1 MSPLVFEYIGVF
13 LAGYLIGSIPWAFI
27 IGKANGLDIR
37 QHGSCNVGATNVNRV
52 LGKKW
57 GISCFFLDFLKGF
70 LPVLFLQLANGRFNF
85 PRYVDADVII
95 VSVAAVIGHMWPLFL
110 SFKGGKGISTIAGII
125 LALAPFS
132 FLTAV
137 LAWIVIFH
145 ISRYV
150 SLASVSAAFLL
161 PVSAWTFV
169 VLGYTKT
176 SLGVLIMLS
185 ALATLAILRH
195 RGNIQR
201 LLAGTE
207 NKFTRKRKE

>member
-37 QHGSCNVGATNVNRV
+37 QHGSCNVGATNVSRV

-70 LPVLFLQLANGRFNF
+70 LPVLLLQLANGKFDFLRHL
-85 PRYVDADVII
+85 DMDVVI

-137 LAWIVIFH
+137 GAWIIIFH
-145 ISRYV
+145 FSRYV
-150 SLASVSAAFLL
+150 SLASVFAAFIL
-161 PVSAWTFV
+161 PVSAWTFS
-169 VLGYTKT
+169 LLEYTKT
-176 SLGVLIMLS
+176 PLGVLIMLS
-185 ALATLAILRH
+185 ALAALAILRH